1 MVTSLWRSSTGASFP
16 PPARVLVAPQLT
28 VVEPIQAKNGTF
40 VVIDLRN
47 WPNLGGATGEPAA
60 PRLIAE
66 LPARENAQ
74 LNLGDYALNKPRLNN

>member
-1 MVTSLWRSSTGASFP
+1 MAHASLPFYGYNVP
-16 PPARVLVAPQLT
+16 PTHQVAPQLT

-74 LNLGDYALNKPRLNN
+74 LNLLRYLIRL